1 MAKEM
6 NTAHELQATIALQVI
21 DRPILSLD
29 IHRLPE
35 GGWQAVALGPPDS
48 IAKTQA
54 MLDVITT
61 DMNLAY
67 GPID

>member
-6 NTAHELQATIALQVI
+6 KTAHELQAMIALQVM

-29 IHRLPE
+29 VRRLPE
-35 GGWQAVALGPPDS
+35 GGWQAVAVGPPDS

-54 MLDVITT
+54 ILDVITT

-67 GPID
+67 GLID